1 MPSLAGG
8 RVKADQQD
16 AALLQEARFFIRPVD
31 KFLTS
36 LQEAYMS
43 LTNKTLSFL
52 RMATTLFD
60 AEYIVKAD
68 DDVYLRLDRLP
79 LAIKQWRTR
88 GAGRLTAWPTAP
100 LFGMALLPGD
110 LKCEHVPAPCSGL
123 CMARQP
129 LEQPACAIECICLE
143 VSKSIRP

>member
-1 MPSLAGG
+1 MPSLL
-8 RVKADQQD
+8 RD
-16 AALLQEARFFIRPVD
+16 AHISLINKPLSP
-31 KFLTS
+31 

-79 LAIKQWRTR
+79 LAIKQWRMR
-88 GAGRLTAWPTAP
+88 GAGWLT
-100 LFGMALLPGD
+100 
-110 LKCEHVPAPCSGL
+110 S
-123 CMARQP
+123 
-129 LEQPACAIECICLE
+129 
-143 VSKSIRP
+143 

>member
-1 MPSLAGG
+1 MSLIN
-8 RVKADQQD
+8 KP
-16 AALLQEARFFIRPVD
+16 LS
-31 KFLTS
+31 S

-79 LAIKQWRTR
+79 LAIKQWRSR
-88 GAGRLTAWPTAP
+88 GAGWHTPWPA
-100 LFGMALLPGD
+100 AVLL
-110 LKCEHVPAPCSGL
+110 
-123 CMARQP
+123 
-129 LEQPACAIECICLE
+129 
-143 VSKSIRP
+143 